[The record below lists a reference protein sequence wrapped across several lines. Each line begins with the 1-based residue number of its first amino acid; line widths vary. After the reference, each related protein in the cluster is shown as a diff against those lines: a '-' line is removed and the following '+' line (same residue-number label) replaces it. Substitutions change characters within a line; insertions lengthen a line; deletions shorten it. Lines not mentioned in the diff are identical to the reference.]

1 MAMIKFSIFPPLL
14 KLRRASNFPA
24 FAEAAAGKQFSKLLW
39 FSCILAVF
47 GAAIFFRLWQ
57 LDSIPPGLYPDVAI
71 NGNDAMRT
79 LKTGDFKI
87 FYPDN
92 NGREGLFM
100 WLISFSFLIFG
111 ASVWSIKI
119 VAATI
124 GILTGF
130 GLYLLVKEIL
140 SKYAK
145 GSEKYIA
152 LLSAYFMAVSFWHV
166 NFSRLGFRAILLPFI
181 LVFASYFLLK
191 GFRIGLE
198 NPPGG
203 KKLWNFIAA
212 GIIFGLGFYTY
223 ISFRLAILLLPIIII
238 YWFFAYRKKNLFKK
252 FRFYTLCFL
261 VSIFL
266 IALPIGIY
274 FLLNPA
280 DFMSRTSGVSIFSQN
295 NPLAAFGES
304 LIKHLAMFNFY
315 GDPNWRHNYSGSPQ
329 LFWPVGILFL
339 IGLFVLIKDFIF
351 GWKNQNCFSRAPRNS
366 DEDKNCY
373 KFYFSCFI
381 LGWFFIMLLPSVLTI
396 EGIPHALRAI
406 GVVPAVYILAALGGW
421 RIFEFLNKNTE
432 RKKMLIAASFLFL
445 LAVGFSEFNKYFISW
460 GQAPKVK
467 EAFTQ
472 KYADI
477 GNYLNSLP
485 DDTQKY
491 VIVNQPGSPL
501 YGISI
506 DAQTPMFLE
515 YTSYGRLRTSY
526 LRVEDLNQINIG
538 QKETIII
545 PLYGWETWVELFNYF
560 PQGKFKIQNGFV
572 VLEIES

>member
-1 MAMIKFSIFPPLL
+1 
-14 KLRRASNFPA
+14 
-24 FAEAAAGKQFSKLLW
+24 
-39 FSCILAVF
+39 
-47 GAAIFFRLWQ
+47 
-57 LDSIPPGLYPDVAI
+57 
-71 NGNDAMRT
+71 
-79 LKTGDFKI
+79 
-87 FYPDN
+87 
-92 NGREGLFM
+92 M

-119 VAATI
+119 VAAI
-124 GILTGF
+124 VGILTVF

-181 LVFASYFLLK
+181 LVFASYFLLR
-191 GFRIGLE
+191 GFRINLE
-198 NPPGG
+198 NRPSGQ
-203 KKLWNFIAA
+203 KLWNFIAA

-223 ISFRLAILLLPIIII
+223 ISFRLAILLLLIIII
-238 YWFFAYRKKNLFKK
+238 YWFFAYQKQNLLKK
-252 FRFYTLCFL
+252 FWFYILCFL
-261 VSIFL
+261 FSVFL

-280 DFMSRTSGVSIFSQN
+280 DFMSRTAGVSIFSQN

-315 GDPNWRHNYSGSPQ
+315 GDPNWRHNYSGFPQ

-339 IGLFVLIKDFIF
+339 IGFFVLIKDFIF
-351 GWKNQNCFSRAPRNS
+351 GWKNQSCFSHAPGNS

-373 KFYFSCFI
+373 KFYFSCFV

-421 RIFEFLNKNTE
+421 RVYEFLNKNTE

-445 LAVGFSEFNKYFISW
+445 LAVGFSEFNKYLSA
-460 GQAPKVK
+460 GAKTPKLK
-467 EAFTQ
+467 RP
-472 KYADI
+472 
-477 GNYLNSLP
+477 LP
-485 DDTQKY
+485 RDMKT
-491 VIVNQPGSPL
+491 L
-501 YGISI
+501 
-506 DAQTPMFLE
+506 
-515 YTSYGRLRTSY
+515 
-526 LRVEDLNQINIG
+526 
-538 QKETIII
+538 ETI
-545 PLYGWETWVELFNYF
+545 
-560 PQGKFKIQNGFV
+560 
-572 VLEIES
+572 